1 MAALARFRIHRPC
14 RLALASSH
22 RLSRSHPPANRAHTH
37 VDDRIKEQ
45 VERVCRDVLAP
56 LVLTD
61 GGALEVLRFE
71 GDDIYIHLSG
81 ACAGCPGAALTTDK
95 IILPA
100 LRSVAPKIR
109 VVVSTGVR
117 TS

>member
-1 MAALARFRIHRPC
+1 MAGLARFPFPT
-14 RLALASSH
+14 
-22 RLSRSHPPANRAHTH
+22 PPERAHTD

-45 VERVCRDVLAP
+45 VERVCQEVLAP
-56 LVLTD
+56 LVATD
-61 GGALEVLRFE
+61 GGVLEILRFD

-81 ACAGCPGAALTTDK
+81 ACAGCPGVSLTTDK

-109 VVVSTGVR
+109 VVVSSGVR
-117 TS
+117 